1 MATLGVQ
8 PFFIFWLYVKSGK
21 MLNYIVNMAS
31 KLLPR
36 TNLEKW
42 PQEMIH
48 FEVDILLSWQVIVV
62 KLSNFPTQPT
72 IDQTS
77 MTLGLVFV
85 CNKGRCFEFKGNCRN
100 PSLGLVTKAK
110 ACEGVGQVGSPR
122 VIFHAPGSEIECEG
136 MNLHIPK
143 WAPTLGV
150 RVLVDSWIFIEQLQ
164 GSKTIGL
171 KSFLYHWKALEL
183 IYLKWVCMTHL
194 DT

>member
-21 MLNYIVNMAS
+21 MLNFIVNMAS
-31 KLLPR
+31 KLLP
-36 TNLEKW
+36 TVSLEKW
-42 PQEMIH
+42 PQEVIH
-48 FEVDILLSWQVIVV
+48 FEVDILPSWQAIIV

-77 MTLGLVFV
+77 MTLGLVLV
-85 CNKGRCFEFKGNCRN
+85 CNKRRCFELKGNCCN
-100 PSLGLVTKAK
+100 PSLGLVTKAR
-110 ACEGVGQVGSPR
+110 ACEGAGQIGSLG
-122 VIFHAPGSEIECEG
+122 ITFHAPRNERECEG
-136 MNLHIPK
+136 MNPHTPK

-150 RVLVDSWIFIEQLQ
+150 RVPLDSWIFIEQLQ

-171 KSFLYHWKALEL
+171 RSFLYHWKALEL
-183 IYLKWVCMTHL
+183 IYLKWACMTHL